1 MTWFLQEGRV
11 CRIPFSIVTD
21 KLDLNKSDT
30 KTYVYLL
37 PRFYVSIEIFAV
49 VILQMTLAQKYLQG
63 FSLTK
68 SEEFH

>member
-1 MTWFLQEGRV
+1 MTWILQDGRV

-37 PRFYVSIEIFAV
+37 PRIYVCIEIFAV
-49 VILQMTLAQKYLQG
+49 FILHMTLAQK
-63 FSLTK
+63 F
-68 SEEFH
+68 FFNRD